1 MLKKLFAPSG
11 FRISILVTFIFAS
24 VFMTNYLGL
33 RTDSYL
39 ELMDKKLV
47 DLIIRAR
54 SSKMD
59 QTDVA
64 IIAVDTKSVDKYG
77 RWPWGRNIM
86 AKLLHELNHH
96 YQAKVIGFDMV
107 FSETDPNDV
116 AADQILSNI
125 SQTFRKES
133 KGSKELNEKFK
144 KIYSKI
150 ASKVKNDKIFGA
162 ELSKLENVV
171 LGYFFFATDERLK
184 HMTTEELESSAERI
198 ERSEITIIQG
208 AQYLDTIPLPT
219 MQAVESNIPD
229 LSSSNNLN
237 GFFNMF
243 PDPEDGTVRRVHLVL
258 KYKDKYYP
266 SLDLQI
272 LKKFYNSNSI
282 RMVVNEG
289 SIYGFYLDDK
299 LINTDSDGSVMINYR
314 GDRMTFSHY
323 SVYDVINKKVPKEA
337 LKDKILILGAT
348 EVGIYDLRTTP
359 VGIDYPGV
367 EVHASIIDNIIK
379 GDYFYNSDLVDFLTF
394 ILILVFGLT
403 VGLVLSKLRALPGLI
418 FSVLILVGY
427 ISLNLWFFINEKT
440 WTSFVYIICVIIINW
455 FAVVL
460 FKFFGEEKDKRFIK
474 GAFQQYLSPKV
485 IDQLVENPGMLKLGG
500 EKKELTA
507 FFSDIQGFST
517 ISESLTPEELV
528 VLLNEYLTAM
538 TDIILKH
545 GGTVDKFEGDA
556 IIAFFGAPISHE
568 DHALR
573 CVLAALDMQKKLIEM
588 RENWRKQGRH
598 EILVRIGINTGE
610 MVVGNMG
617 SAYRMDYTMMG
628 DSVNLAARLEGVNK
642 EYKTFNMISE
652 FTYEAVKDQVDTR
665 ELDLIRVVGKNKP
678 VRIYEVLGV
687 KGEIS
692 EETIHGYKYFSK
704 GLNLYRKQQ
713 WEEAIKYFMHTI
725 KLSKS
730 DGPSETFIKRCQ
742 YFKENPLTN
751 DWDGVF
757 SMTSK

>member
-1 MLKKLFAPSG
+1 MLKKLIMPTG
-11 FRISILVTFIFAS
+11 FKISMLVTFIFAA

-47 DLIIRAR
+47 DLIIRSR
-54 SSKMD
+54 SAKMD
-59 QTDVA
+59 HSEVA
-64 IIAVDTKSVDKYG
+64 IIAIDTKSVDKYG

-86 AKLLHELNHH
+86 AKMLHELNNY
-96 YQAKVIGFDMV
+96 YQARVIGFDMV

-116 AADQILSNI
+116 VADQILGNI
-125 SQTFRKES
+125 SQTFRMES

-150 ASKVKNDKIFGA
+150 SSKVKNDKIFGA
-162 ELSKLENVV
+162 ELSKLDNVV
-171 LGYFFFATDERLK
+171 LGYFFFATGERLE
-184 HMTTEELESSAERI
+184 HMTTEELKNAAQRI

-208 AQYLDTIPLPT
+208 AQNLHTIPLPA
-219 MQAVESNIPD
+219 MQAVESNISD
-229 LSSSNNLN
+229 LSTSNNLN

-243 PDPEDGTVRRVHLVL
+243 PDPEDGTVRRVHMVL
-258 KYKDKYYP
+258 EYKDKYYP
-266 SLDLQI
+266 SLDLQM
-272 LKKFYNSNSI
+272 LKKYYNSNSI

-314 GDRMTFSHY
+314 GDRMTFPHY
-323 SVYDVINKKVPKEA
+323 SVYDVINRIVPKEA
-337 LKDKILILGAT
+337 LKDKILLLGAT

-367 EVHASIIDNIIK
+367 EVHASIIDNMIK
-379 GDYFYNSDLVDFLTF
+379 GDYFYNSDVVDFLTF
-394 ILILVFGLT
+394 VLILVFGLT
-403 VGLVLSKLRALPGLI
+403 VGLVISRLSALPGLV
-418 FSVLILVGY
+418 FSLLILVGY
-427 ISLNLWFFINEKT
+427 ISVNLWYFVNEKA
-440 WTSFVYIICVIIINW
+440 WTSFVYIICVIVINW
-455 FAVVL
+455 FSVVL

-474 GAFQQYLSPKV
+474 SAFQQYLSPEV

-528 VLLNEYLTAM
+528 ELLNEYLTAM

-556 IIAFFGAPISHE
+556 IIAFFGAPISHK
-568 DHALR
+568 DHALK
-573 CVLAALDMQKKLIEM
+573 CVLASLDMQAQLIEM
-588 RENWRKQGRH
+588 RKNWREQGKH
-598 EILVRIGINTGE
+598 EIFVRIGINTGE

-642 EYKTFNMISE
+642 EYSTFNMISE
-652 FTYEAVKDQVDTR
+652 STYLAVKDHVETR

-678 VRIYEVLGV
+678 VRIFEVLGV
-687 KGEIS
+687 KGEVPV
-692 EETIHGYKYFSK
+692 EALQNYKYFLK

-713 WEEAIKYFMHTI
+713 WDDAIKYFKHTSKLI
-725 KLSKS
+725 KF
-730 DGPSETFIKRCQ
+730 DGPSKTFIKRCR
-742 YFKENPLTN
+742 YFKEYPLTEN
-751 DWDGVF
+751 WDGVF
-757 SMTSK
+757 EMTSK